1 MPDYESLV
9 TDTAPTTETP
19 DAGPDAAATPA
30 PPAAD
35 AAPAQPTPEEAAAA
49 EAAKAAEAAAAEAA
63 KAPSTREFQ
72 ELARAQRKIH
82 AQAKTIKD
90 AEAKLEAER
99 ATLAA
104 DRKKVDEFR
113 AIAAKAE
120 DDPYALL
127 DSLGVDR
134 TAFFDALTRKALG
147 EAPSADDRVNRL
159 ERELKARAEA
169 EAKAAAEKAE
179 AEAKAAEAEAAQA
192 EEAYMEANTQAVS
205 AFLQH
210 DPDAYPVLRLA
221 GEETD
226 GMMLREVVSLA
237 KTWKDTHGEL
247 LPMPKACEQL
257 ETALLER
264 SVQRIGKFLESPKL
278 RSRLLETFKLQPIP
292 PSAPAPTAPVPAP
305 VPTQATE
312 PANGRPAGVRPPT
325 VTLSERDRI
334 AAERQARY
342 ESLVKLP

>member
-1 MPDYESLV
+1 MADYESLV
-9 TDTAPTTETP
+9 TDIADTTAADPAPETAGDPTSPDATPP
-19 DAGPDAAATPA
+19 DAGAAEA
-30 PPAAD
+30 
-35 AAPAQPTPEEAAAA
+35 AAAA
-49 EAAKAAEAAAAEAA
+49 EAAKAAEAAAIEAA

-72 ELARAQRKIH
+72 ELQRAQRKIH
-82 AQAKTIKD
+82 AQAKAIKD
-90 AEAKLEAER
+90 SETKLEAER
-99 ATLAA
+99 ATLAN
-104 DRKKVDEFR
+104 DRKVVEEFR
-113 AIAAKAE
+113 SLAARAE

-134 TAFFDALTRKALG
+134 AAFFDALTRKALG

-159 ERELKARAEA
+159 ERELKARTEA
-169 EAKAAAEKAE
+169 EAKAKAE
-179 AEAKAAEAEAAQA
+179 AEESAKKQAAEEAEAA
-192 EEAYMEANTQAVS
+192 EEAFMQSNVQAVA
-205 AFLQH
+205 AFLEH
-210 DPDAYPVLRLA
+210 DPDAYPVLRSA
-221 GEETD
+221 GEETE
-226 GMMLREVVSLA
+226 GLMLREVVTLA

-264 SVQRIGKFLESPKL
+264 SVQRIGKYLESPKL
-278 RSRLLETFKLQPIP
+278 RQRLLETFKLQPIP